1 MYMLYEYIQEKILYK
16 SNAFLKK
23 LNLLFQKKWRQIAC
37 LAIYE

>member
-23 LNLLFQKKWRQIAC
+23 LNLLFLKKMETNC
-37 LAIYE
+37 MFGNL